1 MNIIKIIFELGGG
14 LALFLYGMLLM
25 SEGFQKMA
33 GEKLQKILEKF
44 TNKPIKGVLSGA
56 VVTSIIQSSSITTVI
71 LLGFV
76 NAGLINLSSAVG
88 VIMGANIGT
97 TVTAQIV
104 ALKFESLS
112 LPIIACGFL
121 LWFVNKNLKIKYF
134 GQALLG
140 LGLLFLGMSLMS
152 NGVSPLKNNPEVFL
166 WFMNIGKNPLLGI
179 LAGMIFT
186 AIIQSSS
193 ATTGLVIVFAKQ
205 GLIDLP
211 GAIPL
216 ILGANIGTC
225 VTVMLA
231 SIGSSREAKRMALIH
246 LLFNVAGVLIFA
258 SIIKQFIYV
267 ASLTGESVPRQIA
280 NAHTIFN
287 VVTSLIL
294 IFFIPLL
301 IKLVRKIIPGEEIKI
316 DQRAQF
322 ISKYLLNTPGIALS
336 ETFKETMRMADLT
349 LLMMKNSYQAFL
361 SRQPA
366 LLELVNNQ
374 ECAVDNLYHLINDYG
389 RELSERSISHE
400 ESEKLS
406 MIIHNITDIE
416 RVGDHVNNIVH
427 ITKHKYRGDAK
438 FTAQSICE
446 LKEMFEKAIKIY
458 QDAIDCWKKQ
468 DRVLARNVI
477 HEEAEIDALEKKFR
491 LSHIERLEKGIGDPA
506 SGVSFESFLENLE
519 RIGDHADNIA
529 YSVIHGF

>member
-1 MNIIKIIFELGGG
+1 MSIIEIIFELGGG
-14 LALFLYGMLLM
+14 LALFLYGMILM

-33 GEKLQKILEKF
+33 GDKLQKILEKF
-44 TNKPIKGVLSGA
+44 TNTPIKGIVSGT
-56 VVTSIIQSSSITTVI
+56 VVTGIIQSSSITTVI

-76 NAGLINLSSAVG
+76 NAGLINLKSAVG

-112 LPIIACGFL
+112 LPIIAAGFL
-121 LWFVNKNLKIKYF
+121 LWFVNKNLKFKYL

-152 NGVSPLKNNPEVFL
+152 NGVAPLKDNPAIFT
-166 WFMNIGKNPLLGI
+166 WFMNLGKNPFLGI
-179 LAGMIFT
+179 LVGMIFT
-186 AIIQSSS
+186 GIIQSSS
-193 ATTGLVIVFAKQ
+193 ATTGLVIALAKQ

-225 VTVMLA
+225 VTVLLA
-231 SIGSSREAKRMALIH
+231 SIGSAKEAKRMALIH
-246 LLFNVAGVLIFA
+246 LFFNVIGVILFSLVIN
-258 SIIKQFIYV
+258 KFIHL

-287 VVTSLIL
+287 IVTTLVL
-294 IFFIPLL
+294 VWFIPQL
-301 IKLVRKIIPGEEIKI
+301 IKLVRKIIPGEEVKLETKMIYL
-316 DQRAQF
+316 
-322 ISKYLLNTPGIALS
+322 SKYLLGTPGIALG

-349 LLMMKNSYQAFL
+349 LEMMKNSFKALFNHD
-361 SRQPA
+361 A
-366 LLELVNNQ
+366 NLLELIRKQ
-374 ECAVDNLYHLINDYG
+374 ESSVDIFYHAIDDFG
-389 RELSERSISHE
+389 REISERSISHE

-406 MIIHNITDIE
+406 MIIHNVTDIE
-416 RVGDHVNNIVH
+416 RVGDHVNNIAH
-427 ITKHKYRGDAK
+427 ITRHKYKGDAK
-438 FTAQSICE
+438 FSEQSLSE
-446 LKEMFEKAIKIY
+446 LKEMHQKAIKIY
-458 QDAIDCWKKQ
+458 TDAIDSWKKQ
-468 DRVLARNVI
+468 DKGLARKVI
-477 HEEAEIDALEKKFR
+477 EEEAEIDALEKKFR
-491 LSHIERLEKGIGDPA
+491 LSHIKRLEKGASDPA
-506 SGVSFESFLENLE
+506 SGVSFESLLENLE